1 MGRVSEWLLGHRR
14 VAWTLA
20 ALTAIALG
28 AVVSEAHRRSLEHDF
43 RRTLA
48 NAAQREAL
56 GLQGLTLTGKGMGAV
71 VLSGQLN
78 PAIKQAAL
86 VTDTQLARRTRPA
99 ADALEVLALS
109 VGAQQAYVVNA
120 QGRIVGEWDDEG
132 APPIGLD
139 VSFRQYFR
147 QAMRGQPN
155 VFAGISLTTGERA
168 YWLAAPVYRV
178 PGQTGEIIGVVAA
191 RLYADALD
199 RFLDTRSYAGA
210 LLVSPHG
217 VVLAASRPEWRM
229 SLNGDVTP
237 ARAAA
242 LTASRQFGKLFAVP
256 AEIHRLPF
264 DLGQTGA
271 EVDGQSHAVVHADIA
286 WNDPAGPWKLVL
298 LGDLSALE
306 PMSTRLAIGAL
317 VALLAFGL
325 MGASLRGL
333 AHRAARD
340 RKDLELQEQH
350 RQLQD
355 QHREL
360 QALKEAAEAAAHAK
374 SDFLA
379 NMSHEIRTPMNAII
393 GMSHLALQTGLD
405 ARQRN
410 YIEKVHRSA
419 ENLLGVID
427 DILDFSRIEA
437 GKLSLE
443 RVPFRLE
450 EVLEHLVNLIGFRVE
465 DKGLELL
472 LQLPPELPTALIGDP
487 LRLGQV
493 LVNLGNNAAKF
504 TDRGEIIVGI
514 EANPAMRAAD
524 GAGLDAP
531 PEPEVELHFWVRD
544 TGIGMTPDQQ
554 ARLFR
559 SFSQADSSTTRKYGG
574 SGLGLAIC
582 KQLVEMMGGRIWLE
596 SAPDRGSTFHF
607 SARFGLQ
614 PEGSDLPARRA
625 LMAHELARL
634 RTLVVDDNRAAREI
648 LSTLGTSFGLDVAT
662 AADGAQ
668 ALQEVERAQ
677 DGGHPYALVLM
688 DWQMPG
694 IDGIEAARQLGD
706 GRLDQAP
713 AVVLVTSFGR
723 DDSLTAALA
732 ASQAASPASRRPVLL
747 TKPVTASSLLSA
759 IGEALGHVDRP
770 APTAERRR
778 QSTQEAMRQLAGAR
792 VLVAEDNELNQ
803 ELAAALLED
812 AGLHVTLAV
821 NGQVALDLLAEAPGG
836 YDGVLMDIQMPV
848 LDGYAATRALR
859 EDPRWRTLPI
869 IAMTANAMSGDRE
882 KVLEAG
888 MNDHI
893 PKPLDVDALFETLAR
908 WVRPAHPAAEVPM
921 DTRSGAG
928 RRIDTRRGQ
937 GEPLDSGTAS
947 RDGDRATGGG
957 LGSSDSG
964 AGKPGAAPPATSVA
978 AGGKPGSAGSTGST
992 GSTGSAGSAGSTG
1005 SAGSAGSTA
1014 SAASVA
1020 STGSAASTRSVGS
1033 GGALGAAGLLPPIAG
1048 LDQQAGLAT
1057 AGHLPSLYRKLLRTF
1072 LDTQIDF
1079 AADFA
1084 EAAAAGDHVGMTRLA
1099 HSLRGA
1105 AATLGAKPLAAA
1117 AGALEQAC
1125 AKRVAVDE
1133 REPLLTRAQSLLA
1146 ALLVSLGR
1154 HQAREA
1160 LADPPSASAWSSTP
1174 AESARDLAASASPS
1188 TGSPPSP
1195 PPGALAPLLDRLTAL
1210 LDDSDSRA
1218 GDVAR
1223 ELDRLLDR
1231 VTLPTAHL
1239 RLLRRA
1245 VDATARFD
1253 FDAALVL
1260 IREARETFGSGTVG
1274 TDGNDDVLSDSTSG
1288 RPS

>member
-14 VAWTLA
+14 IVWALA
-20 ALTAIALG
+20 ALSALALG

-43 RRTLA
+43 RRTLH

-56 GLQGLTLTGKGMGAV
+56 ALQGLTLTGKGMGAV
-71 VLSGQLN
+71 VLAGQLN
-78 PAIKQAAL
+78 PAIKAAAL
-86 VTDTQLARRTRPA
+86 VTDTQLARRIRPA
-99 ADALEVLALS
+99 ADTLEVLALS

-120 QGRIVGEWDDEG
+120 QGHIVGEWDDEG

-168 YWLAAPVYRV
+168 FWLAAPVYRE

-199 RFLDTRSYAGA
+199 RFLDTRSYAGG

-217 VVLAASRPEWRM
+217 VVLAASRADWRM
-229 SLNGDVTP
+229 SLEGEPTP

-242 LTASRQFGKLFAVP
+242 LTASRQFGKLFAEP
-256 AEIHRLPF
+256 DAIRRLPF
-264 DLGQTGA
+264 ALNHAGADLDGERLAVVQA
-271 EVDGQSHAVVHADIA
+271 EVA
-286 WNDPAGPWKLVL
+286 WNDPTGPWKLVL

-306 PMSTRLAIGAL
+306 PMSTRLAIGGL

-325 MGASLRGL
+325 LAALLRVL
-333 AHRAARD
+333 AHRVARD
-340 RKDLELQEQH
+340 RKDLELQAQH
-350 RQLQD
+350 QRLQE

-360 QALKEAAEAAAHAK
+360 QALKEAAETAAHAK

-405 ARQRN
+405 TRQRN

-465 DKGLELL
+465 DKGIELL
-472 LQLPPELPTALIGDP
+472 LMLPPELPTALIGDP

-504 TDRGEIIVGI
+504 TDRGEIIVGV
-514 EANPAMRAAD
+514 EARPALRAAD
-524 GAGLDAP
+524 SSDLDAP
-531 PEPEVELHFWVRD
+531 AEPEVELHFWVRD
-544 TGIGMTPDQQ
+544 TGIGMTPEQQ
-554 ARLFR
+554 ARLFQ

-574 SGLGLAIC
+574 SGLGLAIS

-596 SAPDRGSTFHF
+596 SEPGHGSTFHF
-607 SARFGLQ
+607 TARLGLQ

-648 LSTLGTSFGLDVAT
+648 LSTLGESFGLSVAT
-662 AADGAQ
+662 APDGAQ
-668 ALQEVERAQ
+668 ALREAERAQ
-677 DGGHPYALVLM
+677 AGGEPYALVLM

-694 IDGIEAARQLGD
+694 IDGIEAARRLGD
-706 GRLDQAP
+706 GRLDRSP

-732 ASQAASPASRRPVLL
+732 ASQAAAPAQRPPVLL

-778 QSTQEAMRQLAGAR
+778 QSTQDAMRQLAGAR

-812 AGLHVTLAV
+812 AGLHVTLAA
-821 NGQVALDLLAEAPGG
+821 NGRIALDLLAESPQGF
-836 YDGVLMDIQMPV
+836 DGVLMDIQMPV
-848 LDGYAATRALR
+848 LDGYEATRALR
-859 EDPRWRTLPI
+859 ADPRWQALPV

-882 KVLEAG
+882 KVIDAG

-893 PKPLDVDALFETLAR
+893 PKPLNVDALFETLAR
-908 WVRPAHPAAEVPM
+908 WVRPAHPAGEVPM
-921 DTRSGAG
+921 DTRSGTG
-928 RRIDTRRGQ
+928 RRVDTRR
-937 GEPLDSGTAS
+937 E
-947 RDGDRATGGG
+947 RAETEAE
-957 LGSSDSG
+957 D
-964 AGKPGAAPPATSVA
+964 
-978 AGGKPGSAGSTGST
+978 
-992 GSTGSAGSAGSTG
+992 
-1005 SAGSAGSTA
+1005 A
-1014 SAASVA
+1014 SAATA
-1020 STGSAASTRSVGS
+1020 TAATAAPSPS
-1033 GGALGAAGLLPPIAG
+1033 GVLPPIAG

-1057 AGHLPSLYRKLLRTF
+1057 AGGHPALYRKLLRTF
-1072 LDTQIDF
+1072 LETQTDF

-1084 EAAAAGDHVGMTRLA
+1084 EMATTGDHVGMTRLA

-1125 AKRVAVDE
+1125 ARRVSADE

-1160 LADPPSASAWSSTP
+1160 LSDSPPPSAWNTTIP
-1174 AESARDLAASASPS
+1174 
-1188 TGSPPSP
+1188 TP
-1195 PPGALAPLLDRLTAL
+1195 PPAGSGGTAISGDARALDALLDRLDRL
-1210 LDDSDSRA
+1210 LDDSDSGA
-1218 GDVAR
+1218 GEVAR
-1223 ELDRLLDR
+1223 EMDRLLDR
-1231 VTLPTAHL
+1231 MSLPTARL

-1245 VDATARFD
+1245 ADATERFD
-1253 FDAALVL
+1253 FDAALAL
-1260 IREARETFGSGTVG
+1260 IREARAADHDAGEAPGVS
-1274 TDGNDDVLSDSTSG
+1274 NASSG
-1288 RPS
+1288 RSP

>member
-1 MGRVSEWLLGHRR
+1 MGRVSGGSPGRLSEWLLGHRR
-14 VAWTLA
+14 IVWALA
-20 ALTAIALG
+20 ALSALALG

-43 RRTLA
+43 RRTLS

-56 GLQGLTLTGKGMGAV
+56 ALQGLTLTGKPMGAV
-71 VLSGQLN
+71 TLAGQLN
-78 PAIKQAAL
+78 PAIKSAAL
-86 VTDTQLARRTRPA
+86 VTDVQLARRTRPA

-139 VSFRQYFR
+139 VSFRQYYR

-155 VFAGISLTTGERA
+155 VFAGISLTTGQRA
-168 YWLAAPVYRV
+168 YWLAAPVYRE
-178 PGQTGEIIGVVAA
+178 PGQTGDIIGVVAA
-191 RLYADALD
+191 RLFADALD
-199 RFLDTRSYAGA
+199 RFLDTRSYAGG
-210 LLVSPHG
+210 LLLSPQG
-217 VVLAASRPEWRM
+217 VVLAASRPDWRM
-229 SLNGDVTP
+229 SLEGEATP

-242 LTASRQFGKLFAVP
+242 LTASRQFGKLFAAP
-256 AEIHRLPF
+256 AAIRRLPF
-264 DLGQTGA
+264 ALNHAST
-271 EVDGQSHAVVHADIA
+271 EVDGRRHALVHADVA
-286 WNDPAGPWKLVL
+286 WGDPGGPWKLVL

-306 PMSTRLAIGAL
+306 PMSTRLLIGAL
-317 VALLAFGL
+317 VALLSFGL
-325 MGASLRGL
+325 MAATLRAI

-350 RQLQD
+350 RRLQD

-360 QALKEAAEAAAHAK
+360 QTLKEAAEAAAHAK

-437 GKLSLE
+437 GKLSIE

-450 EVLEHLVNLIGFRVE
+450 DVLEHLVNLIGFRVE
-465 DKGLELL
+465 DKGIELL
-472 LQLPPELPTALIGDP
+472 LSLPPDLPTALIGDP

-504 TDRGEIIVGI
+504 TDHGEIIVGI
-514 EANPAMRAAD
+514 EARPV
-524 GAGLDAP
+524 LDASA
-531 PEPEVELHFWVRD
+531 ESAAAIDSEVELHFQIRD
-544 TGIGMTPDQQ
+544 TGIGMTPEQQ
-554 ARLFR
+554 ARLFQ

-596 SAPDRGSTFHF
+596 SEPGQGSTFHF
-607 SARFGLQ
+607 TARLGLQ

-625 LMAHELARL
+625 LMAHELARM

-648 LSTLGTSFGLDVAT
+648 LFTLGTSFGLAVDT
-662 AADGAQ
+662 APDGAQ
-668 ALQEVERAQ
+668 ALRVAERAQ
-677 DGGHPYALVLM
+677 AEHQPYDLVLM

-694 IDGIEAARQLGD
+694 IDGIEAARQLRD
-706 GRLDQAP
+706 GRLAPAP

-732 ASQAASPASRRPVLL
+732 EAQARSPELRPPVLL

-778 QSTQEAMRQLAGAR
+778 QSTQEVTRQLAGAR

-812 AGLHVTLAV
+812 AGLHVTLAA
-821 NGQVALDLLAEAPGG
+821 NGQVALDLLAESPQGF
-836 YDGVLMDIQMPV
+836 DGVLMDIQMPV
-848 LDGYAATRALR
+848 LDGYEATRRLR
-859 EDPRWRTLPI
+859 EDARWRALPV

-893 PKPLDVDALFETLAR
+893 PKPLNVDALFETLAR

-928 RRIDTRRGQ
+928 RRIDTRRARDERLGAEQ
-937 GEPLDSGTAS
+937 GASGDSSGSTGLTA
-947 RDGDRATGGG
+947 AT
-957 LGSSDSG
+957 
-964 AGKPGAAPPATSVA
+964 A
-978 AGGKPGSAGSTGST
+978 TGST
-992 GSTGSAGSAGSTG
+992 GLTHSAGDAPSADPIGSVALTP
-1005 SAGSAGSTA
+1005 A
-1014 SAASVA
+1014 SEAASG
-1020 STGSAASTRSVGS
+1020 T
-1033 GGALGAAGLLPPIAG
+1033 GAAGLLPPIAG

-1057 AGHLPSLYRKLLRTF
+1057 AGGHPALYRKLLRTF
-1072 LDTQIDF
+1072 LDTQTDF

-1084 EAAAAGDHVGMTRLA
+1084 DAAAIGDHVGMTRLA

-1125 AKRVAVDE
+1125 AQRVPVGE
-1133 REPLLTRAQSLLA
+1133 REPLLLRAQSLLA

-1160 LADPPSASAWSSTP
+1160 LALSP
-1174 AESARDLAASASPS
+1174 A
-1188 TGSPPSP
+1188 PSP
-1195 PPGALAPLLDRLTAL
+1195 VVTDDLGELDPLLDRLTGL
-1210 LDDSDSRA
+1210 LEDSDSSA
-1218 GDVAR
+1218 AEAAR
-1223 ELDRLLDR
+1223 ELDGLLDR
-1231 VTLPTAHL
+1231 LSLPTARL
-1239 RLLRRA
+1239 RPLRRA
-1245 VDATARFD
+1245 ADAAARFD
-1253 FDAALVL
+1253 FDAALAL
-1260 IREARETFGSGTVG
+1260 IREDRNT
-1274 TDGNDDVLSDSTSG
+1274 G
-1288 RPS
+1288 RSS